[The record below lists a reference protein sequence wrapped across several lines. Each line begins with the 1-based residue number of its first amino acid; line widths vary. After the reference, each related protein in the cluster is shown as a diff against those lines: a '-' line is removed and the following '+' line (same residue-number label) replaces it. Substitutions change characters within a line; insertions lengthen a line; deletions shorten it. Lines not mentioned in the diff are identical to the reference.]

1 MRQTFSVSFFLRK
14 RYQIESKLQSIIVR
28 ITVNGCSVEISTH
41 LKCCIK
47 SWKVNEQQ
55 VKGRNAASLT
65 LNSSLYDIRARI
77 NYIFHQQ
84 ALHGESTSP
93 QVIKEIYLDESRTKH
108 HLLAFFE
115 IHNENIR
122 KQIGKGRSKATY
134 QKYEVTRKHL
144 KGYLQENFSLDDIL
158 ISKINHKFIW
168 EFEIYLK
175 TMANCGHNTTA
186 KFMQFFK
193 RIIRL
198 ALHNHY
204 IKDDPFLN
212 YEIKL
217 HDVHRGYL
225 TTEELKSII
234 DKKIDIKRLDLARD
248 LFIFASF
255 TGLTYGD
262 LKILQRKHLY
272 VFNGELWLRI
282 NRGKTN
288 QTSTMKLFDIP
299 KCLIEKYDDP
309 TSNYIFPVPSNQK
322 VNAYL
327 KELADICGIEK
338 VICFHLARHSAATL
352 ALSNGMPIESV
363 AKMLGHK
370 NIRTTQLYAK
380 ITDMKLSQDMDELE
394 RKLIKLNK

>member
-1 MRQTFSVSFFLRK
+1 MRQTFSVVFFLK
-14 RYQIESKLQSIIVR
+14 RRHKIEDKPQTIVAR
-28 ITVNGCSVEISTH
+28 ITVNGESSEFSTH

-47 SWKVNEQQ
+47 DWKSNIQQ
-55 VKGRNAASLT
+55 AKGQRLATLT
-65 LNSSLYDIRARI
+65 LNSSLHDIRARI

-84 ALHGESTSP
+84 TLHEESTSP
-93 QVIKEIYLDESRTKH
+93 QVIKEIYLDKSRTKH
-108 HLLAFFE
+108 HLLPFFD
-115 IHNENIR
+115 IHNENVK

-134 QKYEVTRKHL
+134 QKYEVTKKHL
-144 KGYLQENFSLDDIL
+144 KNYLQENFSLNDIL
-158 ISKINHKFIW
+158 ICKIDHKFIW

-175 TMANCGHNTTA
+175 TIANCGHNTTA

-204 IKDDPFLN
+204 IKEDPFLN

-217 HDVHRGYL
+217 QDVHREYL
-225 TTEELKSII
+225 TVEELKIVI
-234 DKKIDIKRLDLARD
+234 NKGFKIHRLDLIRD

-255 TGLTYGD
+255 TGLAYSD
-262 LKILQRKHLY
+262 LKNLQKKHLY

-282 NRGKTN
+282 NRVKTD
-288 QTSTMKLFDIP
+288 QPSTMKLFDIP
-299 KCLIEKYDDP
+299 KRLIEKYDNTNSD
-309 TSNYIFPVPSNQK
+309 YIFPVPSNQK

-327 KELADICGIEK
+327 KEIADLCGIEK
-338 VICFHLARHSAATL
+338 NLTFHCARHSAASL

-380 ITDMKLSQDMDELE
+380 ITDIKLAQDMDELE
-394 RKLIKLNK
+394 MKLDF

>member
-14 RYQIESKLQSIIVR
+14 KHQIESKPQAIVVR
-28 ITVNGCSVEISTH
+28 ITVNGSSVEISTH

-47 SWKVNEQQ
+47 SWKANEQQ
-55 VKGRNAASLT
+55 VKGRNAFSLT
-65 LNSSLYDIRARI
+65 LNSSLHDIRARI

-84 ALHGESTSP
+84 TLYGEFTSP

-108 HLLAFFE
+108 HLLSFFE
-115 IHNENIR
+115 THNENIK

-144 KGYLQENFSLDDIL
+144 KGYLQENLSLNDIL
-158 ISKINHKFIW
+158 ICKINHKFIW

-175 TMANCGHNTTA
+175 TVADCGHNTTA

-217 HDVHRGYL
+217 HDVHRDYL
-225 TTEELKSII
+225 TMEELKSII
-234 DKKIDIKRLDLARD
+234 SKKINIKRLGLVRD
-248 LFIFASF
+248 LFVFASF

-262 LKILQRKHLY
+262 LKNLQRKHLY
-272 VFNGELWLRI
+272 VFNGDLWLRI

-288 QTSTMKLFDIP
+288 QPSTMKLFDIP
-299 KCLIEKYDDP
+299 KRLIEKYDDP
-309 TSNYIFPVPSNQK
+309 ASNYIFPVPSNQK

-327 KELADICGIEK
+327 KELADICGIQK
-338 VICFHLARHSAATL
+338 TITFHVARHSAASL

-370 NIRTTQLYAK
+370 NIRTTQIYAK
-380 ITDMKLSQDMDELE
+380 ITDMKLSKDMDNLE
-394 RKLIKLNK
+394 EKLNNL

>member
-1 MRQTFSVSFFLRK
+1 M
-14 RYQIESKLQSIIVR
+14 
-28 ITVNGCSVEISTH
+28 
-41 LKCCIK
+41 
-47 SWKVNEQQ
+47 QQ
-55 VKGRNAASLT
+55 VKGRSSASLI
-65 LNSSLYDIRARI
+65 LNSSLHDIRTRI

-84 ALHGESTSP
+84 TLHGESISP

-108 HLLAFFE
+108 HLLSFFE

-144 KGYLQENFSLDDIL
+144 KNYLQANFLLEDIL
-158 ISKINHKFIW
+158 FCKIDHKFIW

-175 TMANCGHNTTA
+175 TVANCGHNTTA

-212 YEIKL
+212 YGIKL
-217 HDVHRGYL
+217 QDVHRDYL
-225 TTEELKSII
+225 TMDELKLII
-234 DKKIDIKRLDLARD
+234 SKDFKIKRLDFIRD
-248 LFIFASF
+248 IFVFASF
-255 TGLTYGD
+255 TGLAYSD
-262 LKILQRKHLY
+262 LKNLQRNHLY
-272 VFNGELWLRI
+272 MFNGELWLRI
-282 NRGKTN
+282 NRCKTD
-288 QTSTMKLFDIP
+288 QSSTMKLFDIP
-299 KCLIEKYDDP
+299 KHLIEKYDNP
-309 TSNYIFPVPSNQK
+309 TSSYIFPVPSNQK

-327 KELADICGIEK
+327 KEIADICGIQK
-338 VICFHLARHSAATL
+338 NFSFHVARHTAASL
-352 ALSNGMPIESV
+352 ALSNGMPMESV

-380 ITDMKLSQDMDELE
+380 ITDMKLSQDMDKLE
-394 RKLIKLNK
+394 KQLSDGLGAT

>member
-14 RYQIESKLQSIIVR
+14 KHQIESKPQAIAVR
-28 ITVNGCSVEISTH
+28 VTVNGQSVEMTTH
-41 LKCCIK
+41 LKCCIQDWK
-47 SWKVNEQQ
+47 SKTQQ
-55 VKGRNAASLT
+55 AKGRSSTAVN
-65 LNSSLYDIRARI
+65 LNSALHDIRARI

-84 ALHGESTSP
+84 TLHGESTSP

-108 HLLAFFE
+108 HLLSFFE
-115 IHNENIR
+115 IHNENIK
-122 KQIGKGRSKATY
+122 KQIGKGKSKATY

-144 KGYLQENFSLDDIL
+144 KSYLQVNFLLRDIL
-158 ISKINHKFIW
+158 FCKIDHKFIW

-175 TMANCGHNTTA
+175 AVANCGHNTTA

-225 TTEELKSII
+225 TMDELKLII
-234 DKKIDIKRLDLARD
+234 NKDFKITRLDFIRD

-255 TGLTYGD
+255 TGLAYSD
-262 LKILQRKHLY
+262 LKNLQRNHLY
-272 VFNGELWLRI
+272 MFNGELWLRI
-282 NRGKTN
+282 NRCKTD
-288 QTSTMKLFDIP
+288 QPSTMKLFEIP
-299 KCLIEKYDDP
+299 KRLIEKYDDP

-327 KELADICGIEK
+327 KEIADICGIQK
-338 VICFHLARHSAATL
+338 NFSFHVARHTAASL
-352 ALSNGMPIESV
+352 ALSNGMPMESV

-370 NIRTTQLYAK
+370 NIRTTQLYAR

-394 RKLIKLNK
+394 KKLKL

>member
-1 MRQTFSVSFFLRK
+1 MRQTFSIAFFLK
-14 RYQIESKLQSIIVR
+14 RRHKKEEKPQTIVAR
-28 ITVNGCSVEISTH
+28 ITVNGESSEISTN

-47 SWKVNEQQ
+47 DWKSKMQQ
-55 VKGRNAASLT
+55 VNGRGLANLT
-65 LNSSLYDIRARI
+65 LNSSLHDIRARI

-84 ALHGESTSP
+84 VLHGESTSP
-93 QVIKEIYLDESRTKH
+93 KVVKEIYLDESRTKH
-108 HLLAFFE
+108 HLLSFFE
-115 IHNENIR
+115 IHNENIK
-122 KQIGKGRSKATY
+122 KQIGKGKSKATY

-144 KGYLQENFSLDDIL
+144 KGYLHANLLLDDIL
-158 ISKINHKFIW
+158 LNKINHKFIW

-175 TMANCGHNTTA
+175 TVANCGHNTTA

-217 HDVHRGYL
+217 QDVHRDYL
-225 TTEELKSII
+225 TMDELKLII
-234 DKKIDIKRLDLARD
+234 SKDFKIRCLDFIRD
-248 LFIFASF
+248 VFVFASF
-255 TGLTYGD
+255 TGLAYID
-262 LKILQRKHLY
+262 LKNLQRNHLY
-272 VFNGELWLRI
+272 MFNGELWLRI
-282 NRGKTN
+282 NRCKTD
-288 QTSTMKLFDIP
+288 QPSTMKLFEIP
-299 KCLIEKYDDP
+299 KRLIEKYDDP

-327 KELADICGIEK
+327 KEIADIC
-338 VICFHLARHSAATL
+338 VIQKNLSFHMARHTAASL
-352 ALSNGMPIESV
+352 ALSNGMPMESV

-380 ITDMKLSQDMDELE
+380 ITDMKFANDMKRLE
-394 RKLIKLNK
+394 KRFNDKL